1 MPTFRVRLSDGRVVT
16 LEAPQEP
23 TEAEVLS
30 ALGDD
35 PQSPMEPPQED
46 AGADVGMTATAA
58 SLSAA
63 PGIVSLANKTA
74 RVVGPL
80 AAKVTKSRYTP
91 AAVLGTAAAQAG
103 GGNVKGAAGT
113 VATAAAA
120 SQVPRAIGIL
130 QRLTEPITGKLPSG
144 ASYAL
149 KPGVT
154 GAVTRGAQALS
165 RASGPLTALSMTN
178 DTRNDLLKYVNDP
191 SVSPEVREAI
201 MRAIQGGGA
210 M

>member
-1 MPTFRVRLSDGRVVT
+1 
-16 LEAPQEP
+16 
-23 TEAEVLS
+23 
-30 ALGDD
+30 
-35 PQSPMEPPQED
+35 
-46 AGADVGMTATAA
+46 
-58 SLSAA
+58 
-63 PGIVSLANKTA
+63 
-74 RVVGPL
+74 
-80 AAKVTKSRYTP
+80 
-91 AAVLGTAAAQAG
+91 
-103 GGNVKGAAGT
+103 